1 MLCIEKKET
10 NSVSDIYIYICI
22 YTYIYI
28 DISILYNSCIPSNDI
43 QFISNFDYSH
53 TNFIR

>member
-22 YTYIYI
+22 YIYI

>member
-1 MLCIEKKET
+1 MYIEKKET
-10 NSVSDIYIYICI
+10 NSVSEIFIYMYVYIYIYQ
-22 YTYIYI
+22 YY
-28 DISILYNSCIPSNDI
+28 YNSCIPSNDI

>member
-1 MLCIEKKET
+1 M
-10 NSVSDIYIYICI
+10 CI